1 MSDQIDQ
8 ADQAAD
14 AGPAP
19 SAGSARLSRDGR
31 PAMPAWRA
39 ILSMIRFR
47 SGYWFLDFLGVSTF
61 RICLQVA
68 PALVIKA
75 FFDVMAG
82 TAAPGIN
89 LWTVVAFT
97 LAAAAG
103 RVAARLTFTLV
114 DVPIFADIGTL
125 LRRNL
130 LSRILARPGAMPLPD
145 SPGEAVSRFRS
156 DVGEIPNFVIMI
168 NDVII
173 GAGIIAV
180 SIAMMVRINPVVAL
194 LSLLPVFAAGLFAN
208 LAMSRIERYRR
219 ESRRAMG
226 RVTGFISELFGAVQA
241 VKVAMAEPH
250 VLGRFR
256 ELNDERSRL
265 ALRESLFGEVLDSVY
280 RNTSTVGMGVILVL
294 SAGSMRSGQFS
305 VGDFSL
311 FVYLL
316 GSIGNLATMVGHL
329 SAQYKQL
336 GVSLGRMDRLM
347 GDAPPDALV
356 ERHEVRL
363 EGPLPAVPY
372 PERAP
377 DDRLSEL
384 RVEGLSFRH
393 GTTGRGVE
401 DISFSLEAGS
411 LTVVTG
417 RIGSGKT
424 TLLRALLGL
433 LPPQGGGVY
442 WNGTRVEDPASFF
455 TPPRCAY
462 TPQVPRL
469 FSGSLRENVLLG
481 LDRDDAAVSA
491 AMRLAVM
498 DADLET
504 IEGGLDAT
512 IGAKGV
518 KLSGGQIQRTAAA
531 RMFAREPELTVFD
544 DLSSALDVDTE
555 LALWERVFARRG
567 TTCLAVSH
575 RRPALRQADRIIVL
589 KDGRI
594 EATGTL
600 DELLER
606 SPEMM
611 ALWSEEPEPAR

>member
-1 MSDQIDQ
+1 MSDGIE
-8 ADQAAD
+8 
-14 AGPAP
+14 AG
-19 SAGSARLSRDGR
+19 AGVPGTSPRG
-31 PAMPAWRA
+31 MPAWRA

-47 SGYWFLDFLGVSTF
+47 PGCWFLDFLGVGAY
-61 RICLQVA
+61 RWCVQVV
-68 PALVIKA
+68 PALIIKA
-75 FFDVMAG
+75 FFDMLSG
-82 TAAPGIN
+82 NAAPGVN

-97 LAAAAG
+97 LAATAG

-130 LSRILARPGAMPLPD
+130 LSRILARPGAAPLPD

-173 GAGIIAV
+173 GAGIIATSV
-180 SIAMMVRINPVVAL
+180 FMMVRIDPGIAL
-194 LSLLPVFAAGLFAN
+194 LSLLPVLAAGIFAN

-226 RVTGFISELFGAVQA
+226 RVTGFIGELFGAVQA
-241 VKVAMAEPH
+241 VKVAAAEPG
-250 VLGRFR
+250 VLRKFR

-294 SAGSMRSGQFS
+294 SASSMRAGEFS

-311 FVYLL
+311 FVYLI
-316 GSIGNLATMVGHL
+316 GSIGNLATMAGHL
-329 SAQYKQL
+329 SAQYRQL

-347 GDAPPDALV
+347 GDAPADALV

-363 EGPLPAVPY
+363 SGPPLPVVY
-372 PERAP
+372 PRKT
-377 DDRLSEL
+377 DRDRLAEL
-384 RVEGLSFRH
+384 RVQGLGFRH

-401 DISFSLEAGS
+401 DVSFTLRPGT

-433 LPPQGGGVY
+433 LPADAGGVY
-442 WNGTRVEDPASFF
+442 WNGEHVEDPASFLV
-455 TPPRCAY
+455 PPRCAY

-469 FSGSLRENVLLG
+469 FTGTIRENVLLG
-481 LDRDDAAVSA
+481 LDRDDAAVGE
-491 AMRLAVM
+491 AMALAVM
-498 DADLET
+498 DGDLES
-504 IEGGLDAT
+504 IQGGLDAT

-518 KLSGGQIQRTAAA
+518 KLSGGQVQRTAAA

-555 LALWERVFARRG
+555 LALWERVFARKG
-567 TTCLAVSH
+567 SACLAVSH
-575 RRPALRQADRIIVL
+575 RRPALRRADLIIVL
-589 KDGRI
+589 KDGRV
-594 EATGTL
+594 EASGTL
-600 DELLER
+600 DALLES
-606 SPEMM
+606 SPEMRS
-611 ALWSEEPEPAR
+611 LWSDEPDAPRAAASRTAP